1 VDEAV
6 TISLLVNGLPIRR
19 SVSPRM
25 NLVDFLRTDLGLT
38 GSHIG
43 CEHGVCGACTV
54 VLDGRVVRG
63 CLLFAVQAQGKEVET
78 IEGATESQR
87 LRKLQ
92 DAFEDR
98 NALQCGFCTP
108 GILLTAAE
116 LIARREPLTR
126 EDIRQGLSGNLCR
139 CTGYHAIVDAIEA
152 VAAKS
157 GAVASDTQAG
167 QA

>member
-1 VDEAV
+1 MDEAV

>member
-1 VDEAV
+1 MDEAV
-6 TISLLVNGLPIRR
+6 TISLLVNGLPIWR

-78 IEGATESQR
+78 IEGATELQR

-98 NALQCGFCTP
+98 NALQCGFCAP